1 MAERRRQQLVAELRE
16 LGCIRTQNVADAF
29 AMVERERFVPPTT
42 PLDRV
47 YGTDEAIPTRL
58 DNAGVSISSSSAP
71 RIMAVM
77 LEMLGPELGQR
88 VLEIGAG
95 TGYNAALLS
104 RVVGPKGSV
113 ISIDIDP
120 EVVVEAVEHLEDA
133 DITGVTVIGGDG
145 WLGHRGQTFDGI
157 IVTAECW
164 DISPEWV
171 EQLAQGGTLVLPLW
185 LRPGLTLALAFE
197 KTHDLLTSRSAAYCG
212 FMPLRGPHAS
222 PPLRALVPSVP
233 WDDRPEA
240 AEQRWLA
247 YFDDA
252 TEDRT
257 TAVFDLLKEPVPVR
271 LPSSPFA
278 GWNVR
283 LALQE
288 SGPIC
293 FTRMHPP
300 LGFAL
305 GLFDPDL
312 PSLAVLY
319 GDSVYSYGQ
328 PDCGDRLVAFLSTPE
343 PLDIADLTM
352 VVTPHG
358 TVRTQT
364 DSVCISRPSFD
375 LWISQNSTSQ

>member
-1 MAERRRQQLVAELRE
+1 MAERHRQQLVAGLRE

-29 AMVERERFVPPTT
+29 ASVARERFVPPTT

-47 YGTDEAIPTRL
+47 YSTDEAIPTRL
-58 DNAGVSISSSSAP
+58 DGVGVSISSSSAP

-77 LEMLGPELGQR
+77 LEMLGAELGQL

-104 RVVGPKGSV
+104 RLVGPTGSV
-113 ISIDIDP
+113 ISIDIDS
-120 EVVVEAVEHLEDA
+120 EVVVEAVEHLKDA

-145 WLGHRGQTFDGI
+145 WFGHRGRTFDRI

-164 DISPEWV
+164 DIAPAWV
-171 EQLAQGGTLVLPLW
+171 EQLSQGGTLVLPLW

-197 KTHDLLTSRSAAYCG
+197 KTRDRLTSRSAAYCG

-222 PPLRALVPSVP
+222 PPLRALVHSVP
-233 WDDRPEA
+233 WDDRSEA

-257 TAVFDLLKEPVPVR
+257 AAVLDLLKEPISVR

-300 LGFAL
+300 LGSAL
-305 GLFDPDL
+305 GLLDRDL
-312 PSLAVLY
+312 SSLAVLY

-343 PLDIADLTM
+343 PIDLADLAM
-352 VVTPHG
+352 EATPHG
-358 TVRTQT
+358 TVPSQT
-364 DSVCISRPSFD
+364 GSVCISRPCCD
-375 LWISQNSTSQ
+375 LWISENSRTP